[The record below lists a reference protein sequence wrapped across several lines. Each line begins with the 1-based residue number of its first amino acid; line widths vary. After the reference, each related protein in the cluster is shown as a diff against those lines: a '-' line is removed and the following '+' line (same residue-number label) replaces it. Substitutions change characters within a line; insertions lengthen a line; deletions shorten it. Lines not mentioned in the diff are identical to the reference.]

1 MSVNRKVTVPVG
13 ESAMRLESS
22 LPSHYSTVASPS
34 EVEGIEVARRSN
46 RPAKSLG
53 GLGRQLLRS
62 GVAARPE
69 VVEDEAPDIS
79 LAGSPSRLGCGRV
92 AEGVRLL
99 RAGFAT
105 VGTACNRPSAE
116 VDVE

>member
-22 LPSHYSTVASPS
+22 LPGYYSIVASPS
-34 EVEGIEVARRSN
+34 EAIGFEVMRHRN
-46 RPAKSLG
+46 RAAESVG
-53 GLGRQLLRS
+53 GLGRQLLGS
-62 GVAARPE
+62 GVAE
-69 VVEDEAPDIS
+69 VGEDEASNIS
-79 LAGSPSRLGCGRV
+79 LAGRPSRLGCGRV

-99 RAGFAT
+99 RAGSTTF
-105 VGTACNRPSAE
+105 GTACIRPSAE